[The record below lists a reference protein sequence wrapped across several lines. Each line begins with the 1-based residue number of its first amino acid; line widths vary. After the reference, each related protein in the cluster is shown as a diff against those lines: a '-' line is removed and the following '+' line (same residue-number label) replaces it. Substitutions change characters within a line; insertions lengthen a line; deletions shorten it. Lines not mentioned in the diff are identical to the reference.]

1 MLIRFQKTGLATI
14 LAGLVALTSS
24 SFVHSEESLT
34 VLSIAGGGE
43 HTCALLSNGT
53 VRCWGNN
60 RHGGLGNGTITVQF
74 ESSVQVATID
84 AARQIAAGVGSTCA
98 SLADGTVR
106 CWGDNEYGQLGNGT
120 TTKTVVPVVV
130 TGLHTATAVAVGF
143 HHACALLKEGSIA
156 CWGRNEH
163 GQLGNATQRDSSI
176 PVSVKGIATA
186 TALSAGD
193 AHMCALL
200 QGGTVRCWG
209 RNDSGQLGTGT
220 KRDASTPVDVAA
232 LQSVTAISAGNG
244 FTCAV
249 LSNGRIMC
257 WGVNSVGQLGNGTR
271 EEALLPVETTGIT
284 SAQTVD
290 SGSHHACALLREG
303 RVKCWGFNA
312 VGQLGNGAQDYIGRP
327 FHEQSML
334 TPVEV
339 VNLKSV
345 RDVTTGQMHSCA
357 VEGMTTVT
365 CWGSNINGGYY
376 SREVNYATSTPVV
389 IPVIPEGKSSGEK

>member
-1 MLIRFQKTGLATI
+1 MVQKLP
-14 LAGLVALTSS
+14 AG
-24 SFVHSEESLT
+24 
-34 VLSIAGGGE
+34 
-43 HTCALLSNGT
+43 
-53 VRCWGNN
+53 
-60 RHGGLGNGTITVQF
+60 
-74 ESSVQVATID
+74 
-84 AARQIAAGVGSTCA
+84 
-98 SLADGTVR
+98 
-106 CWGDNEYGQLGNGT
+106 
-120 TTKTVVPVVV
+120 
-130 TGLHTATAVAVGF
+130 
-143 HHACALLKEGSIA
+143 
-156 CWGRNEH
+156 H

-176 PVSVKGIATA
+176 PAPVKEIATA

-193 AHMCALL
+193 RHMCALL

-209 RNDSGQLGTGT
+209 RNDSGQLGTGI

-232 LQSVTAISAGNG
+232 LQSVTAVSAGNG

-376 SREVNYATSTPVV
+376 SREVNQATSTPVV
-389 IPVIPEGKSSGEK
+389 IPVIPEGKSKGEK